1 MKPLNSNSLWMM
13 LGMVIEISSLYLL
26 ESLDVVCYTTE
37 SLLGRRRVLS
47 SGLSASPELL
57 VWIFGF

>member
-13 LGMVIEISSLYLL
+13 LGMVIEISLYLL
-26 ESLDVVCYTTE
+26 EALDVVCYTTE

>member
-26 ESLDVVCYTTE
+26 EALDVVCYTTE
-37 SLLGRRRVLS
+37 SLLGLRRVLS

-57 VWIFGF
+57 V